1 MNKNKIIL
9 FFLLGLLIIITYQK
23 NTEKLSNKKKIY
35 SIHGKTD
42 GFGAQYQAILSGIAW
57 ADYKNYNYLHIPF
70 SRVGHLQN
78 KNELNELKK
87 FIGIPYS
94 KNIKSDII
102 QKYSKEVHYSN
113 NPDKYYTPM
122 VLQKIRNFYYS
133 TDKPK
138 IKNNDYIAIHIRRG
152 DVTKKSPRRY
162 TDNKYYEKIIKFLKE
177 KYPNKTI
184 KIFSQGNKNDF
195 KEISNSCIFE
205 LNKDLQYTF
214 HSMVVAKVLVTAKST
229 LSYSAALLNKN
240 TIYYINFSHK
250 PLKSWH
256 IINIP

>member
-1 MNKNKIIL
+1 MILILKLII
-9 FFLLGLLIIITYQK
+9 LIIIFFFLIY
-23 NTEKLSNKKKIY
+23 TEKPDRFSIDKKKTY

-42 GFGAQYQAILSGIAW
+42 GFGAQYQAMLSGIAW
-57 ADYKNYNYLHIPF
+57 AAYKNYNYVHVPF
-70 SRVGHLQN
+70 SVMEHNQN
-78 KNELNELKK
+78 INELNK

-94 KNIKSDII
+94 INNKSNIVEP
-102 QKYSKEVHYSN
+102 YSATVHWSN
-113 NPDKYYTPM
+113 NPDKYYTPN
-122 VLQKIRNFYYS
+122 VIQKIRDFYYS

-152 DVTKKSPRRY
+152 DVTKKSPSRY
-162 TDNKYYEKIIKFLKE
+162 TDIKYYEKIIKFLKE
-177 KYPNKTI
+177 KYPNKKI

-195 KEISNSCIFE
+195 KELANSCILE

-256 IINIP
+256 II